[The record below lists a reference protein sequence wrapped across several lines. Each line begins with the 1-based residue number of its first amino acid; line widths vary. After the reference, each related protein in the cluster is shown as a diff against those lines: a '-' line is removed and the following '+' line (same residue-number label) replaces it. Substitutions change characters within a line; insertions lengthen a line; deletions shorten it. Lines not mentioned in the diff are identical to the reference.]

1 MGGDPP
7 CVLPEGITRKGLHSH
22 AGASTFQTR
31 LGDMEVYGRL
41 SGSRLLLNQGFSAFL
56 GFPRESPFTDIAI
69 LDCGLRLTAV
79 AFATWVSRVWAEE
92 PPSDHALKSDD
103 GITCIASA
111 KLHDVRYGMLRMR
124 TYSKASRLGLRFPTQ
139 IWRSSDEHR

>member
-1 MGGDPP
+1 M
-7 CVLPEGITRKGLHSH
+7 
-22 AGASTFQTR
+22 
-31 LGDMEVYGRL
+31 
-41 SGSRLLLNQGFSAFL
+41 

-69 LDCGLRLTAV
+69 HDCGLGLTTV

-92 PPSDHALKSDD
+92 PPSDHALKMDD

-111 KLHDVRYGMLRMR
+111 KLHDIRYGMLRMR
-124 TYSKASRLGLRFPTQ
+124 TYSKASQLGLRFPTQ